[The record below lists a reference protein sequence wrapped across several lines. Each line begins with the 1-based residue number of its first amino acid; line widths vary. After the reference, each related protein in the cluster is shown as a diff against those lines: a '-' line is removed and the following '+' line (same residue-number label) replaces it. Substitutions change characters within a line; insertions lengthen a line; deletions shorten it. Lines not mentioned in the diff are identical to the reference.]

1 MVASP
6 TKVCCLSSEG
16 HKPPGRKQNG
26 LMNLPKS
33 ADLETLKNISR
44 RVMEVLQSKI
54 TLTSPDGVVLPLL
67 MTRVDMGLMQDGEFK
82 PWVNEVEFVP
92 SYYLEDHTHPLE
104 ATVANQCVIIA
115 KKFLSI
121 DSNLANNRAGD
132 ISSRATT
139 KGFENVFDLE
149 NEKPTLLVKNLIQNG
164 KNSPLNDGD
173 PVVKTMISPMAG
185 NDMRMDIDIQRMN

>member
-121 DSNLANNRAGD
+121 DSNLANNQADD

-139 KGFENVFDLE
+139 KAFENVFDLE
-149 NEKPTLLVKNLIQNG
+149 KPSVLVKNLIHND
-164 KNSPLNDGD
+164 KNSLLNDRD
-173 PVVKTMISPMAG
+173 QVVKTMNSPMAG
-185 NDMRMDIDIQRMN
+185 NDMRMDIDVQRMN